1 MFTIAGNE
9 SIDNDK
15 NNLFQGQVEQKISR
29 EKNTQLHHPRETSSC
44 AKKG

>member
-29 EKNTQLHHPRETSSC
+29 DKKYTATSS
-44 AKKG
+44 AGDE